1 MCFLLPSVP
10 KKPASLKFLLDF
22 KKYFMSFTNIYRIFQ
37 EKVSLFDVDISTQ
50 INTLDGMPKTS

>member
-1 MCFLLPSVP
+1 
-10 KKPASLKFLLDF
+10 LDF
-22 KKYFMSFTNIYRIFQ
+22 QKYFISFTNIYRIFQ